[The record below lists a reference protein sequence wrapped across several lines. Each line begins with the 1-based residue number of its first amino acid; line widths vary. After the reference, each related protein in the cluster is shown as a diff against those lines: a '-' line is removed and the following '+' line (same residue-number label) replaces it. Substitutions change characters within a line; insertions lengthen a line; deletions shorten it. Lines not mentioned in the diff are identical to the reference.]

1 MKWLETVISLPRTVL
16 TIMVVMV
23 VAGVISYISLPKEA
37 DPDIDLPV
45 FYVSIP
51 FPGISPED
59 AERLITR
66 PMESELRG
74 LEGLKDIT
82 AIASEG
88 HVGIIL
94 EFKDDVN
101 HDKASQDVRE
111 KVDQAKAEL
120 PAAAEEPVVNEL
132 NFSLV
137 PVLVVVLS
145 GDVPERTLY
154 QHARKLQDE
163 IKAVRTVL
171 SADLVGHR
179 EELLEI
185 IIDQSKLEAY
195 NISQAD
201 LINSVSRNNQLIA
214 AGSLDRGLGRFNVK
228 VPGLFQTAED
238 VYSLP
243 IKVSGDSVVTLRDV
257 TEIRR
262 KFKDRVSYSRIN
274 GKPALSIQVVKRIG
288 ENIVETNERVK
299 EIVKQYTA
307 DWPDSVK
314 VDFVLDRSTTIFEIL
329 GSLQSAIMTA
339 IALVMI
345 VAVAALGTRSALF
358 VGMAIPTSF
367 MIGFLLIGLLGMTV
381 NMMLMFGMVLTVGIL
396 VDGAIVIVEYA
407 DRKMAEG
414 LHRKQAYI
422 LAAQRMFWP
431 VVSSTA
437 TTLAAFLPML
447 LWPGTPGQ
455 FMSYLPITVIIV
467 LSASLVTA
475 MIFLPVVGSLFG
487 KTAASA
493 EALDNAKNLSGGSH
507 VDYKDIKGLSGI
519 YIRTLQKVIRHPAK
533 VVAGALVLV
542 VCVFQLF
549 GKYNNG
555 VEFFVDTEPEQAFV
569 FVSARGNLSAGEKLE
584 FVKKV
589 ERLVLDVEGIK
600 SVITNVGS
608 SGGNPAL
615 NGAGQDTPVDEI
627 GRLTL
632 EFIDYQKRKP
642 GKVILDQIRKRASD
656 LPGIMVEVRK
666 VEGGP
671 QTGKDIR
678 LEISSGSFETSKV
691 IARQVRKYMET
702 KMSGLRDIEDTTPL
716 PGIEWVLNV
725 DRKEAGRY
733 ATDILTVGTMFQ
745 LVTNGILIG
754 KYRPDDSDDEVD
766 IRLRLPQ
773 DQRGIDQLS
782 QLRLQTPNGMV
793 PVTNFVSREAK
804 PQVGNITRTN
814 GRYTMM
820 VKANVAE
827 AVNTDKSGQ
836 KEQLA
841 KQQEGNVGENN
852 KAGEKIYKNDRNGK
866 IEQISDWIEQQK
878 PNWPK
883 GISTRFRGA
892 DEEEKE
898 SGEFMQKAMLAAM
911 FLMFIILLVQ
921 FNSFYQTVVTLST
934 IIFSVVGVLI
944 GMMLT
949 GQKFSIIM
957 TGTGVVALAGIVVN
971 NSIVLIDT
979 FNRLKKDENID
990 VIDAILRSCVQR
1002 LRPIMLTTVT
1012 TILGL
1017 LPMALQINMNFIDRT
1032 IDVGSVTSIWW
1043 VQLAT
1048 AIIFGLGFS
1057 TLLTLVLTPAL
1068 LALPVIWG
1076 RLLTRYKDLLMSYVK
1091 KRVPSIG

>member
-16 TIMVVMV
+16 TVMVVMV
-23 VAGVISYISLPKEA
+23 IAGVISYISLPKEA
-37 DPDIDLPV
+37 DPDIDVPV

-66 PMESELRG
+66 PMETHLRG

-94 EFKDDVN
+94 EFKSDID

-120 PAAAEEPVVNEL
+120 PAAAEEPVVSEQ
-132 NFSLV
+132 NFSLI
-137 PVLVVVLS
+137 PVIVVVLS

-185 IIDQSKLEAY
+185 TIDQSKLEAY

-201 LINSVSRNNQLIA
+201 LVNLVSRNNQLIA

-243 IKVSGDSVVTLRDV
+243 IKVSDDSVVTLRDV
-257 TEIRR
+257 TQIRR
-262 KFKDRVSYSRIN
+262 KFKDRASYSRLN
-274 GKPALSIQVVKRIG
+274 GKPALSIEVVKRIG
-288 ENIVETNERVK
+288 ENIVINNEQVK
-299 EIVKQYTA
+299 EVVKNYTA
-307 DWPDSVK
+307 DWPDTIK
-314 VDFVLDRSTTIFEIL
+314 VDFVLDRSTTIHEIL
-329 GSLQSAIMTA
+329 GSLQAAIMTA

-358 VGMAIPTSF
+358 VGLAIPTSF

-422 LAAQRMFWP
+422 MAAQRMFWP

-447 LWPGTPGQ
+447 LWPGIPGQ

-487 KTAASA
+487 KTAASS
-493 EALDNAKNLSGGSH
+493 EAQDSARQLSGDSH
-507 VDYKDIKGLSGI
+507 VDYKDIKGISGI
-519 YIRTLQKVIRHPAK
+519 YIRMLQRLIKHPAK
-533 VVAGALVLV
+533 VVAAALILTI
-542 VCVFQLF
+542 CVFQLF
-549 GKYNNG
+549 GKYSNG

-569 FVSARGNLSAGEKLE
+569 FVSARGNLSAAEKLE
-584 FVKKV
+584 LVKKV
-589 ERLVLDVEGIK
+589 ESLVLGVHGIK
-600 SVITNVGS
+600 SVIAKVGS
-608 SGGNPAL
+608 QEGGNL
-615 NGAGQDTPVDEI
+615 LDGTGKDKPVDEI

-632 EFIDYQKRKP
+632 EFTDYQSRKP
-642 GKVILDQIRKRASD
+642 GKVILDEIRRKTSE
-656 LPGIMVEVRK
+656 LPGIVTEIRK
-666 VEGGP
+666 VEDGP
-671 QTGKDIR
+671 STGKHIR
-678 LEISSGSFETSKV
+678 LEIASGSFETSKI
-691 IARQVRKYMET
+691 IARKIRKHMDDNIQ
-702 KMSGLRDIEDTTPL
+702 GLRDIEDSTPL
-716 PGIEWVLNV
+716 PGIEWVLKV

-733 ATDILTVGTMFQ
+733 GTDILTVGTMFQ

-782 QLRLQTPNGMV
+782 QLRIQTRNGMV

-804 PQVGNITRTN
+804 PQVGSVTRTN

-827 AVNTDKSGQ
+827 G
-836 KEQLA
+836 
-841 KQQEGNVGENN
+841 
-852 KAGEKIYKNDRNGK
+852 DRNAKIAELGK
-866 IEQISDWIEQQK
+866 WIEEQK
-878 PNWPK
+878 TGWPK
-883 GISTRFRGA
+883 GVATRFRGA

-898 SGEFMQKAMLAAM
+898 SGQFMLKAMLAAM
-911 FLMFIILLVQ
+911 FLMFLILLIQ
-921 FNSFYQTVVTLST
+921 FNSFYQTMVTLST
-934 IIFSVVGVLI
+934 IVFSIVGVLL

-979 FNRLKKDENID
+979 FNRLKRDPDID
-990 VIDAILRSCVQR
+990 IMDAILRSCAQR

-1032 IDVGSVTSIWW
+1032 ADIGSVTSIWW

-1076 RLLTRYKDLLMSYVK
+1076 RFLSPYRDAFVNYVK
-1091 KRVPSIG
+1091 RYLLPLIYG